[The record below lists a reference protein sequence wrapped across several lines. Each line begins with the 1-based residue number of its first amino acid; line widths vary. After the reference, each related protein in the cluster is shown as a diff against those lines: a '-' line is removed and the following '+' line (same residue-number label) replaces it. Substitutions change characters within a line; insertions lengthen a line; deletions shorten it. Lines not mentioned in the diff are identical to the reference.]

1 MLKKT
6 YSRSGS
12 ICRATFKLN
21 DAEGVKNAYLV
32 GDFNDWDMTANPMRR
47 FHDGSFSVTLSLDA
61 NEEYRFRYWL
71 GGDRW
76 ENDLSAD
83 AYVPNGMGGD
93 DSVIRV

>member
-1 MLKKT
+1 MLKKI

-21 DAEGVKNAYLV
+21 NAEHATTAYLV
-32 GDFNDWDMTANPMRR
+32 GDFNNWDITAHPMRR
-47 FHDGSFSVTLSLDA
+47 LHDGSFNVTLSLDA
-61 NEEYRFRYWL
+61 NETYRFRYWL

-76 ENDLSAD
+76 ENDPEAD
-83 AYVPNGMGGD
+83 DYVSNGMGSD